1 MLYSFCNGLWR
12 QLVRQ
17 ANHDKVVYPSRPR
30 QTVQA
35 RFPDGTTYEAPIG
48 TPLGAFITAGTAGQV
63 PIMAAIVN
71 GRLRELTYPM
81 HQDALL
87 QPLSMDSSDGRRI
100 FQRSLTFLLVVAAH
114 EVFPDAGII
123 VDHSTTQGG
132 YFCEL
137 AGRPPFNREEL
148 GQIEARMR
156 EIVEANEP
164 ITQEE
169 IAIEEATEIFRS
181 QGYDDKVRLLQ
192 STHDRTTVSMYSL
205 RGLQDYFYGYM
216 VPSAG
221 FLQMFAL
228 RPATD
233 GFILVFPRSGRPTVL
248 PQYEG
253 VPKLTGIFREHR
265 EWMDVMN
272 IEDVAALNG
281 ATESGRLREII
292 LVAEALQERRIA
304 EIAGKIAQ
312 QRDRIRLV
320 LIAGPSSSGKTTSS
334 KRLAIQLL
342 ARGVRPIALG
352 LDDYFVDRE
361 KTPRDEDGNH
371 DFEALE
377 AVDVPLFNRQ
387 LLDLSDN
394 KVVELPHYNFQTG
407 KRERGRRL
415 SISPE
420 HIILVEGIHGLNPR
434 LVSDIPPE
442 HIYRI
447 YVSALTQLNID
458 SHNRVPTTDTR
469 LIRRIVRDAQFRG
482 YSAFKTVRQWES
494 VRRGESKHIFPYQD
508 YADEMF
514 NSALL
519 YEMAALKPF
528 VEPLLRQIEPADSM
542 EYIEA
547 NRVLAFLSWFLPC
560 DAELVPDNSLLRE
573 FIGGSSLAR
582 FSY

>member
-1 MLYSFCNGLWR
+1 VNESHHN
-12 QLVRQ
+12 
-17 ANHDKVVYPSRPR
+17 KVVYPSQPR

-48 TPLGAFITAGTAGQV
+48 TPLEAFITAGTAGQV

-71 GRLRELTYPM
+71 DKLRELTHPM
-81 HQDALL
+81 QQDAVV
-87 QPLSMDSSDGRRI
+87 QPLSMDTSDGMRI

-114 EVFPDAGII
+114 EIFPDAGII
-123 VDHSTTQGG
+123 VDHSTTLGG

-137 AGRPPFNREEL
+137 AGRQPFDRAEL
-148 GQIEARMR
+148 AQIEARMR

-164 ITQEE
+164 ITREE
-169 IAIEEATEIFRS
+169 VTIETAIEIFQS
-181 QGYDDKVRLLQ
+181 QGYEDKVRLLQ

-205 RGLQDYFYGYM
+205 RGLGDYFYGYM

-221 FLQMFAL
+221 YLQMFAL

-233 GFILVFPRSGRPTVL
+233 GFILVFPRRGRPTVL

-253 VPKLTGIFREHR
+253 VPKLTAIFREHR

-272 IEDVAALNG
+272 IEDVAALNA
-281 ATESGRLREII
+281 ATESGRLRQIV

-304 EIAGKIAQ
+304 EIAGNIADH
-312 QRDRIRLV
+312 RDQIRLV
-320 LIAGPSSSGKTTSS
+320 LIAGPSSSGKTTTS

-342 ARGVRPIALG
+342 ARGVRPVALG

-407 KRERGRRL
+407 KRERGRQL
-415 SISPE
+415 TISPE

-442 HIYRI
+442 RIYRI

-469 LIRRIVRDAQFRG
+469 LIRRIVRDARFRG
-482 YSAFKTVRQWES
+482 YSALKTVRQWES
-494 VRRGESKHIFPYQD
+494 VRRGERKHIFPYQD
-508 YADEMF
+508 YADQMF

-519 YEMAALKPF
+519 YEMAVLKPF

>member
-1 MLYSFCNGLWR
+1 VNESHHN
-12 QLVRQ
+12 
-17 ANHDKVVYPSRPR
+17 KVVYPSQPR

-48 TPLGAFITAGTAGQV
+48 TPLEAFITAGTAGQV

-71 GRLRELTYPM
+71 DKLRELTHPM
-81 HQDALL
+81 QQDAVV
-87 QPLSMDSSDGRRI
+87 QPLSMDTSDGMRI

-114 EVFPDAGII
+114 EIFPDAGII
-123 VDHSTTQGG
+123 VDHSTTLGG

-137 AGRPPFNREEL
+137 AGRQPFDRAEL
-148 GQIEARMR
+148 AQIEARMR

-164 ITQEE
+164 ITREE
-169 IAIEEATEIFRS
+169 VTIETAIEIFQS
-181 QGYDDKVRLLQ
+181 QGYEDKVRLLQ

-205 RGLQDYFYGYM
+205 RGLGDYFYGYM

-221 FLQMFAL
+221 YLQMFAL

-233 GFILVFPRSGRPTVL
+233 GFILVFPRRGRPTVL

-253 VPKLTGIFREHR
+253 VPKLTAIFREHR

-272 IEDVAALNG
+272 IEDVAALNA
-281 ATESGRLREII
+281 ATESGRLRQIV

-304 EIAGKIAQ
+304 EIAGNIADH
-312 QRDRIRLV
+312 RDQIRLV
-320 LIAGPSSSGKTTSS
+320 LIAGPSSSGKTTTS

-342 ARGVRPIALG
+342 ARGVRPVALG

-407 KRERGRRL
+407 KRERGRQL
-415 SISPE
+415 TISPE

-442 HIYRI
+442 RIYRI

-469 LIRRIVRDAQFRG
+469 LIRRIVRDARFRG
-482 YSAFKTVRQWES
+482 YSALKTVRQWES
-494 VRRGESKHIFPYQD
+494 VRRGERKHIFPYQD

-519 YEMAALKPF
+519 YEMAVLKPF